1 MNDPVMRSS
10 LRRTVGTLMALAAVV
25 ALFAVP
31 VAGTRAMVQD
41 LFMVLTMLILAL
53 NWNILAGFAGL
64 VSVGQ
69 QAFVGIGAYAMF
81 GAVIL
86 GGLDPLVGILIGGVA
101 AMLFA
106 IPMAFFTFR
115 LQGAYFAVGTWVAAE
130 IARLVLAQWK
140 ALGGG
145 TGTSLPRG
153 TTRDMFGVDVIG
165 SVLDISAAAASDAL
179 TYWLALILALVTLG
193 ASYVFLRSAKGLG
206 LQAIRDNAE
215 AARSVGVDPT
225 RLKAQV
231 FFLTALG
238 TGLCGGLLFVQ
249 ITRVTPDAAFALI
262 DWTAYVIF
270 IVVIGGIGTL
280 PGPIVGVAVFYALQ
294 RLLADYGTV
303 YLIVLGL
310 IGIAVMLFARRGLW
324 GLFSQWTGIELLT
337 LRQRPPRHLL
347 GAMTAPAPRA
357 GKEPEPGA
365 AMVPGMRGEVRP

>member
-41 LFMVLTMLILAL
+41 LFMVLTMLVLAL

-153 TTRDMFGVDVIG
+153 TTRDMFGVDAIG

-231 FFLTALG
+231 FLLTALG

-249 ITRVTPDAAFALI
+249 ITRVTPDAAFAVI

-280 PGPIVGVAVFYALQ
+280 PGPIVGVMVFYALQ

-324 GLFSQWTGIELLT
+324 GLFSQWTGVEILP

-347 GAMTAPAPRA
+347 GAGTVPAPRA